1 MRVVNLL
8 VIIGVLGATGCG
20 TKNDPSDVSL
30 STTELACPSDTLTLT
45 IDGGFPSDTMVGFQM
60 GGTFLDGDAV
70 VLNDGSIA
78 CGLPSNA
85 APGTY
90 EVIIDGKSVGMVKL
104 DASNC

>member
-1 MRVVNLL
+1 MRIVSLL
-8 VIIGVLGATGCG
+8 VIAGLGAAACG
-20 TKNDPSDVSL
+20 TKEDPSDVSL
-30 STTELACPSDTLTLT
+30 STTELQCPSDTLTLT
-45 IDGGFPSDTMVGFQM
+45 ISGGFPSDTMVGFQM